1 MTNFKQRD
9 EAVAKMVAI
18 ASDRA
23 GWENIGDLCMRNRD
37 EKGMI
42 EADEHVARLS
52 EEFSRC
58 RKIVMEYV
66 WPLIVSASSRISRN
80 QTKVEDIASAAAIH
94 VMEKIDQFDPK
105 RGDIST
111 FVSRLVLDAAL
122 KHIRQDRL
130 IGIPEK
136 LMRSVV
142 ANETPNTKR
151 KRIAMAKA
159 IAAIAAGTGDVS
171 ESYISTTG
179 QEPSAYEVLE
189 NKESL
194 QRLTTAVDKLGK
206 RDADVIRRRFGIDCE
221 PQTLLEIAEDKAYG
235 ITKERV
241 RQIESEAM
249 RKLRIMMA

>member
-18 ASDRA
+18 VSDRA

-42 EADEHVARLS
+42 EADEHVARLN
-52 EEFSRC
+52 EEFSKC
-58 RKIVMEYV
+58 RKIVMEHV
-66 WPLIVSASSRISRN
+66 WPLILSASSRISRN
-80 QTKVEDIASAAAIH
+80 QTKVDDIASAAAIH
-94 VMEKIDQFDPK
+94 VMEKIDQFDPE

-130 IGIPEK
+130 IVVPEK

-142 ANETPNTKR
+142 ANETPKTKR
-151 KRIAMAKA
+151 KRIAIAKA
-159 IAAIAAGTGDVS
+159 HAAIAVGTGDVS

-179 QEPSAYEVLE
+179 KEPSAYDVLE
-189 NKESL
+189 DKESL
-194 QRLTTAVDKLGK
+194 QRLATAVSKLGK

-235 ITKERV
+235 VTKERV
-241 RQIESEAM
+241 RQIEGEAM
-249 RKLRIMMA
+249 KKLQVMMA